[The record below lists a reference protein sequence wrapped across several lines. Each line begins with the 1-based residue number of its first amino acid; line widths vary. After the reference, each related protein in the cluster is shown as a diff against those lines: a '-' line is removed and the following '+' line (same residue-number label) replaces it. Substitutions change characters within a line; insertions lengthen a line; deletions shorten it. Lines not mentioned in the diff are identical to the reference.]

1 MSKPNFVYVT
11 YIASTPDKVFK
22 ALTDTEATAR
32 FWFGNAVS
40 SDWKVGSPV
49 TFRRNG
55 ELVVSGKVL
64 EFDPPRRLSYTFHS
78 QHDGL
83 FTEQPSR
90 VVLEIEQQKDQVK
103 LTMTQTTSRSIAK
116 CLIKSATVGHS
127 CCRTSRPIWRQTAPP
142 CMRPGMTR
150 SRPLHHD
157 RLTLNLWGF

>member
-1 MSKPNFVYVT
+1 MNKPNFVYVT

-32 FWFGNAVS
+32 FWFGNAVT

-55 ELVVSGKVL
+55 ELIVSGKVL
-64 EFDPPRRLSYTFHS
+64 EFDPPNRLSYTFHS

-90 VVLEIEQQKDQVK
+90 VVLEIERQKDQVK
-103 LTMTQTTSRSIAK
+103 LTMTHDDFPAGSKVFEKISNGWP
-116 CLIKSATVGHS
+116 LVLSSLKSYLEADRVLY
-127 CCRTSRPIWRQTAPP
+127 APWYDKEP
-142 CMRPGMTR
+142 AAA
-150 SRPLHHD
+150 S
-157 RLTLNLWGF
+157 

>member
-32 FWFGNAVS
+32 FWFGNAVT
-40 SDWKVGSPV
+40 SDWKVGSPI

-55 ELVVSGKVL
+55 ELIVSGKVL

-83 FTEQPSR
+83 FTEEPSR

-103 LTMTQTTSRSIAK
+103 LTMTHDDFPIGSKVFEKISNGWP
-116 CLIKSATVGHS
+116 LVLSSLKSYLEADRVLY
-127 CCRTSRPIWRQTAPP
+127 APWYDKEP
-142 CMRPGMTR
+142 AVA
-150 SRPLHHD
+150 S
-157 RLTLNLWGF
+157 

>member
-32 FWFGNAVS
+32 FWFGNAVT

-49 TFRRNG
+49 TFHRNG
-55 ELVVSGKVL
+55 QLIVSGKVL
-64 EFDPPRRLSYTFHS
+64 EYDPPHRLSYTFHS

-83 FTEQPSR
+83 YTEEPSR

-103 LTMTQTTSRSIAK
+103 LTMTHDDFPPGSKVFDKIANGWP
-116 CLIKSATVGHS
+116 LVLSSLKSYLEANRVLY
-127 CCRTSRPIWRQTAPP
+127 APWYEEE
-142 CMRPGMTR
+142 RAAA
-150 SRPLHHD
+150 S
-157 RLTLNLWGF
+157 